1 MRVCSGLLYKKEPLK
16 NLLIYKNL
24 HITIVYKNF
33 FMERL
38 WTIWAKALGSKAN
51 EKDNW
56 YSDKVAIIR
65 TVIVFQAVITN
76 LLICLNIYK
85 NW

>member
-1 MRVCSGLLYKKEPLK
+1 MR
-16 NLLIYKNL
+16 
-24 HITIVYKNF
+24 
-33 FMERL
+33 RL
-38 WTIWAKALGSKAN
+38 WTIWAKALASKAN

-65 TVIVFQAVITN
+65 TFIVFQAVITN

>member
-1 MRVCSGLLYKKEPLK
+1 MR
-16 NLLIYKNL
+16 
-24 HITIVYKNF
+24 
-33 FMERL
+33 RL

-65 TVIVFQAVITN
+65 TIIVFQAVITN